1 MLTINTFMRL
11 IEIAHPETIMSA
23 TDNNGHVNRN
33 KANKMVDPRGY
44 FAKNK
49 RRIKRKNI
57 LSKVS

>member
-1 MLTINTFMRL
+1 MRL